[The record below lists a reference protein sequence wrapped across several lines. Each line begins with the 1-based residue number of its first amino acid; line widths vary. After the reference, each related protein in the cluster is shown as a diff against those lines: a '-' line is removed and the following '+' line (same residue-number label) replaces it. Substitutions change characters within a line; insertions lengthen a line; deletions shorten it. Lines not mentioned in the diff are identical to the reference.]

1 MNKGPSPLNTN
12 LELGPENFMS
22 CMQEYKIGSPKESIE
37 DLTRGEESSP
47 GAVKGSG
54 GTRKEKQPSK
64 YNLSKSLKGTNAF
77 PCCVGKLNS
86 RTNQPKEGEMLW
98 STPGAKD
105 NRELGG
111 APPQAKTRAKTIAS
125 LRGVNKPRTRQG
137 VGLLK
142 VLAMTRA
149 AQDTTNVGRGP
160 KHYN

>member
-1 MNKGPSPLNTN
+1 MNKGHSPLKTN
-12 LELGPENFMS
+12 LELGPENFML
-22 CMQEYKIGSPKESIE
+22 CMQGYRSGSPEGTIE

-54 GTRKEKQPSK
+54 VPHKGKQPNK
-64 YNLSKSLKGTNAF
+64 YNLSKSLKGTSAF

-86 RTNQPKEGEMLW
+86 RTNHPKEGKMLW

-125 LRGVNKPRTRQG
+125 LRGVNEPRTRQR

-142 VLAMTRA
+142 VKAMTRA